1 MGPVGDGSGVGV
13 GEVEGVGV
21 AGGRGV
27 GVGATGVTREGGEVG
42 VGKRGDVEVAVT
54 SRGAGGVGVPKE
66 MVGTRG
72 LKRTVVTA
80 T

>member
-1 MGPVGDGSGVGV
+1 M
-13 GEVEGVGV
+13 
-21 AGGRGV
+21 
-27 GVGATGVTREGGEVG
+27 GATGVTREGGEVG
-42 VGKRGDVEVAVT
+42 VGKRGTVGVAVA

-72 LKRTVVTA
+72 LKRMVVTA

>member
-1 MGPVGDGSGVGV
+1 MV
-13 GEVEGVGV
+13 
-21 AGGRGV
+21 GGRGV
-27 GVGATGVTREGGEVG
+27 GVGATGVTREGREVG
-42 VGKRGDVEVAVT
+42 VGKRGSVGVAVI

-72 LKRTVVTA
+72 LKRTVVAA